1 VRFFFGCSFLVVVD
15 GTLVKTSIPTIAAR
29 GQVVHTL
36 ATRMGS
42 KTKWDEKYALAFT
55 IIKNCL
61 QIIMFL
67 MLVLLTNQKRLR
79 VN

>member
-1 VRFFFGCSFLVVVD
+1 MVVVD
-15 GTLVKTSIPTIAAR
+15 GTLVKTNIPTIAAR

-42 KTKWDEKYALAFT
+42 KTKWDEKDALALT

-61 QIIMFL
+61 
-67 MLVLLTNQKRLR
+67 
-79 VN
+79 